1 MVKKIEIPDC
11 TRNQVIGLWKGDQS
25 LNHISK
31 ILQLPKSTVQYI
43 IARWKKYGTT
53 KNCSRTGRPRK
64 VQPREMR
71 CLKRTLR
78 KNRWTS
84 LRSITSEFNTTIQKK
99 LSCKTVRRRIAD
111 LGFKSYVPAK
121 KPLISE
127 RNRRKRLLFYN
138 SYRQFSISDW
148 SRVIWSDESR
158 FNLFHSDGRERVW
171 RCQNERYNQDCIRK
185 TIQGNGGSVLI
196 WACFYKTT
204 LGPCFILDKTVNST
218 TYIDEVLTPF
228 YARFYVP
235 SLERGQQ
242 LLFQQDN
249 APSHTSKQTKR
260 WMEQKQIQQL
270 SWPPQS
276 PDLNLIEHLWDVL
289 QRQINSRSLL
299 PKTLSELKV
308 ALVEEWRAIPGS
320 ILEKLVEG
328 MPKRLEELRKA
339 RGLNTRY

>member
-1 MVKKIEIPDC
+1 M
-11 TRNQVIGLWKGDQS
+11 
-25 LNHISK
+25 
-31 ILQLPKSTVQYI
+31 
-43 IARWKKYGTT
+43 
-53 KNCSRTGRPRK
+53 
-64 VQPREMR
+64 
-71 CLKRTLR
+71 
-78 KNRWTS
+78 
-84 LRSITSEFNTTIQKK
+84 
-99 LSCKTVRRRIAD
+99 
-111 LGFKSYVPAK
+111 
-121 KPLISE
+121 
-127 RNRRKRLLFYN
+127 
-138 SYRQFSISDW
+138 
-148 SRVIWSDESR
+148 
-158 FNLFHSDGRERVW
+158 
-171 RCQNERYNQDCIRK
+171 
-185 TIQGNGGSVLI
+185 LI

-289 QRQINSRSLL
+289 QRQINSRPLL